1 VPDYGSRSATSIA
14 KLGSHNGAIGQV
26 HKAIER
32 ADAMTNSHIAD
43 AFDLI
48 GDILDFQGANP
59 FRVRA
64 YRNGAR
70 TVRDYHEPL
79 AEVAKGGEARLKQIA
94 GIGDDLAA
102 KIVLLTTNGAL
113 PMLEKLKAEV
123 PEGVLALLK
132 IPGLGAKKAALLH
145 KELGIKTLAD
155 LKAACDAQQVRK
167 LKGFGEKT
175 ELAILLGIGFAEAA
189 GLRLLWAEAD
199 TMVQQLR
206 LHFQGCKS
214 IQQLEFAGSYRRG
227 KDTVGDL
234 DIVVVADDPTEA
246 MDALAAF
253 VGLGQILVRG
263 ETKMSIR
270 TGKGFQID
278 LRVVPAE
285 SFGAAL
291 QYFTGSKEHNVILR
305 GRAKNQGLKIN
316 EWGVFRVKDD
326 GGGQSKETRI
336 GGATEKEVY
345 ATLKLPV
352 FEPEL
357 REGRREFEWAD
368 RGELPEL
375 ITLDDIRGDLHM
387 HTTATDG
394 AASIEEMVAAA
405 RGRGL
410 SYIAITD
417 HSQRVSMARGLDPTR
432 LLAQWA
438 EIDRIRPSLPKGF
451 TLLKGIECDIL
462 EKGGMDLPDD
472 VLAQADWVIAS
483 LHYGQKQTR
492 EQITDRI
499 LGALHNPHV
508 SIVAHPTGRL
518 LNKREPYQVDL
529 DAVMTAAKKNGK
541 LLELNANPVRLDL
554 NDVYCAAAK
563 QYGIPIVISTDAHAP
578 EEMAVMRY
586 GIVQARRAGLTKADV
601 GNTRTWVQLKKL
613 MGTSR

>member
-1 VPDYGSRSATSIA
+1 
-14 KLGSHNGAIGQV
+14 
-26 HKAIER
+26 
-32 ADAMTNSHIAD
+32 MTNSEIAD

-48 GDILDFQGANP
+48 GDILDFQAANP

-79 AEVAKGGEARLKQIA
+79 ASLAAEGKDRLKQIA
-94 GIGDDLAA
+94 SIGDDLAI
-102 KIVLLTTNGAL
+102 KIVTLVSTGTL
-113 PMLEKLKAEV
+113 PMLEELKAQV
-123 PEGVLALLK
+123 PESVLALIR
-132 IPGLGAKKAALLH
+132 IPGVGPKKAAVLH

-155 LKAACDAQQVRK
+155 LKAACEALQVEK

-175 ELAILLGIGFAEAA
+175 QKAILEGICFAETT

-199 TMVQQLR
+199 SMVAQLR
-206 LHFQGCKS
+206 RHFENCKG

-227 KDTVGDL
+227 KETVGDL
-234 DIVVVADDPTEA
+234 DILVVATDPTEA
-246 MDALAAF
+246 MDALGQV
-253 VGLGQILVRG
+253 VGQGQILARG
-263 ETKMSIR
+263 PTKMSIR
-270 TGKGFQID
+270 TAKGFQID
-278 LRVVPAE
+278 LRVVPQE

-305 GRAKNQGLKIN
+305 GRAKSQGLKIN
-316 EWGVFRVKDD
+316 EWGVFRVKHD
-326 GGGQSKETRI
+326 QETRVA
-336 GGATEKEVY
+336 GATEEEVY

-352 FEPEL
+352 FPPEL

-375 ITLDDIRGDLHM
+375 VTVEDIRGDLHM
-387 HTTATDG
+387 HTTASDG
-394 AASIEEMVAAA
+394 AASIEEMIQAA
-405 RGRGL
+405 RQRGL

-417 HSQRVSMARGLDPTR
+417 HSQRVSMARGLDPKR
-432 LLAQWA
+432 VLAQWK
-438 EIDRIRPSLPKGF
+438 EIDRIRESLPKGF

-483 LHYGQKQTR
+483 VHYGQKQPR

-508 SIVAHPTGRL
+508 SVIAHPTGRL

-529 DAVMTAAKKNGK
+529 DAVMLAAKKNRK

-563 QYGIPIVISTDAHAP
+563 QHGIPIVIDTDAHAP
-578 EEMAVMRY
+578 DEMAVMQY
-586 GIVQARRAGLTKADV
+586 GIVQARRAGLTKSDV
-601 GNTRTWVQLKKL
+601 ANTRPWAQMKKL
-613 MGTSR
+613 FGR

>member
-1 VPDYGSRSATSIA
+1 
-14 KLGSHNGAIGQV
+14 
-26 HKAIER
+26 
-32 ADAMTNSHIAD
+32 MTNSEIAD

-48 GDILDFQGANP
+48 ADILDFQAANP

-79 AEVAKGGEARLKQIA
+79 SAIAAQGKEQLKQIA

-102 KIVLLTTNGAL
+102 KIVTLATTGTL
-113 PMLEKLKAEV
+113 PMLDELKSQV
-123 PEGVLALLK
+123 PESVLALIK
-132 IPGLGAKKAALLH
+132 IPGVGPKKAALLH

-155 LKAACDAQQVRK
+155 LKSACEALQVQK

-175 ELAILLGIGFAEAA
+175 QKAILEGICFAQTA

-199 TMVQQLR
+199 SLVGTLR
-206 LHFQGCKS
+206 RHFEKCTG

-227 KDTVGDL
+227 KETVGDL
-234 DIVVVADDPTEA
+234 DILVVADDPTEA
-246 MDALAAF
+246 MDALAHF
-253 VGLGQILVRG
+253 VGMGQILARG
-263 ETKMSIR
+263 PTKMSIR
-270 TGKGFQID
+270 TAKGFQID
-278 LRVVPAE
+278 LRVVPRE

-305 GRAKNQGLKIN
+305 GRAKAKGLKIN
-316 EWGVFRVKDD
+316 EWGAFRVQGD
-326 GGGQSKETRI
+326 QETRVA
-336 GGATEKEVY
+336 GATEEEVY
-345 ATLKLPV
+345 GTLKLPV
-352 FEPEL
+352 FPPEL
-357 REGRREFEWAD
+357 REGRREFDWAD
-368 RGELPEL
+368 QGSLPEL
-375 ITLDDIRGDLHM
+375 VELTDMCGDLHM
-387 HTTATDG
+387 HTTASDG

-405 RGRGL
+405 RARGL

-417 HSQRVSMARGLDPTR
+417 HSQRVSMARGLDPKR
-432 LLAQWA
+432 VLEQWK
-438 EIDRIRPSLPKGF
+438 EIDRIRPTLPKGF

-472 VLAQADWVIAS
+472 VLAEADWVIAS
-483 LHYGQKQTR
+483 LHYGQKQPR
-492 EQITDRI
+492 AQITDRL

-508 SIVAHPTGRL
+508 SIIAHPTGRL

-529 DAVMTAAKKNGK
+529 DAVMLAAKKNGK

-563 QYGIPIVISTDAHAP
+563 QHGIPIVISTDAHHP
-578 EEMAVMRY
+578 DEMAVMRY

-601 GNTRTWVQLKKL
+601 ANTRPWPQLKKL
-613 MGTSR
+613 IGSKAG

>member
-1 VPDYGSRSATSIA
+1 
-14 KLGSHNGAIGQV
+14 
-26 HKAIER
+26 
-32 ADAMTNSHIAD
+32 MTNSEIAD

-48 GDILDFQGANP
+48 GDILDFQAANP

-79 AEVAKGGEARLKQIA
+79 AGLAAEGKDRLKQIA
-94 GIGDDLAA
+94 SIGDDLAA
-102 KIVLLTTNGAL
+102 KIVTLVSTGTL
-113 PMLEKLKAEV
+113 PMLEELKAQV
-123 PEGVLALLK
+123 PESVLALIR
-132 IPGLGAKKAALLH
+132 IPGVGPKKAAVLH

-155 LKAACDAQQVRK
+155 LKAACEALQVQK

-175 ELAILLGIGFAEAA
+175 QKAILEGICFAETA

-199 TMVQQLR
+199 SMVAQLR
-206 LHFQGCKS
+206 RHFQKCKG

-227 KDTVGDL
+227 KETVGDL
-234 DIVVVADDPTEA
+234 DILVVASDPTEA
-246 MDALAAF
+246 MDALTQV
-253 VGLGQILVRG
+253 VGQGQILARG
-263 ETKMSIR
+263 PTKMSIR
-270 TGKGFQID
+270 TAKGFQID

-305 GRAKNQGLKIN
+305 GRAKAQGLKIN
-316 EWGVFRVKDD
+316 EWGVFRVKDE
-326 GGGQSKETRI
+326 KETRI
-336 GGATEKEVY
+336 AGATEEDVY

-352 FEPEL
+352 VPPEL
-357 REGRREFEWAD
+357 REGRREFDWAD

-375 ITLDDIRGDLHM
+375 ITIDDMRGDLHM
-387 HTTATDG
+387 HTTASDG
-394 AASIEEMVAAA
+394 AASIEEMIDAA
-405 RGRGL
+405 RARGL

-417 HSQRVSMARGLDPTR
+417 HSQRVSMARGLDPKR
-432 LLAQWA
+432 VLAQWK
-438 EIDRIRPSLPKGF
+438 EIDRIRESLPKGF
-451 TLLKGIECDIL
+451 TVLKGIECDIL

-483 LHYGQKQTR
+483 VHYGQKQSR

-499 LGALHNPHV
+499 LGALENPHV
-508 SIVAHPTGRL
+508 SIIAHPTGRL
-518 LNKREPYQVDL
+518 LNKREPYQIDL
-529 DAVMTAAKKNGK
+529 DAVMVAAKKNHK

-563 QYGIPIVISTDAHAP
+563 QHGIPVVISTDAHAP
-578 EEMAVMRY
+578 DEMEVMRY

-601 GNTRTWVQLKKL
+601 ANTRPWPQMKKL
-613 MGTSR
+613 FGS